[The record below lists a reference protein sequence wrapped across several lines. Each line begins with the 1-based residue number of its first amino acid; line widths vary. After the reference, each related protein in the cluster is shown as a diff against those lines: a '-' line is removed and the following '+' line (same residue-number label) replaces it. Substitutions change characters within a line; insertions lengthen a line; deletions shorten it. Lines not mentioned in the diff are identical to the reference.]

1 MIICLMNSS
10 QKDNAQK
17 DKYQRNWIKVEIEG
31 NYIGTKNK
39 RSTLVQLLFENSRK
53 SVFYLV
59 LRRLMIF
66 DIMSREHLGPF

>member
-17 DKYQRNWIKVEIEG
+17 DKYQRNWIKVEIEL

-39 RSTLVQLLFENSRK
+39 RST
-53 SVFYLV
+53 
-59 LRRLMIF
+59 
-66 DIMSREHLGPF
+66 